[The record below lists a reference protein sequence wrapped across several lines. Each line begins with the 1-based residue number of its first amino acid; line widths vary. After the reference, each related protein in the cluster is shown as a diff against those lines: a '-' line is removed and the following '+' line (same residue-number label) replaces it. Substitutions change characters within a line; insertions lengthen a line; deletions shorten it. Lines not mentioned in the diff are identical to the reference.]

1 MANGLRLMEIENQT
15 ASPDYPLPTFD
26 TQRDNSKAAWS
37 DAWLINAVRREPPD
51 ESALEILVARY
62 RRQLFAR
69 CLMLTSDTDAASD
82 LAQESWLRVL
92 RARGAL
98 EPDGNFHAYIMTIA
112 TNLWRNRHR
121 SARRAGALSVSR
133 IESLDATKLHDD
145 QPLALMDVITEPNAL
160 ALDEQVHLKLDVD
173 NALERLRPH
182 LRDAL
187 VSRFLIG
194 ESAAEI
200 ARRCDRTEQTIS
212 SWIREAVREMKVHLA
227 RSGVIGAVFLS
238 IEAESLEPVRQMRI
252 HNSLAHYFTTS
263 GIDPTSNP
271 APLRTSSVISPGLS
285 GVTS

>member
-1 MANGLRLMEIENQT
+1 MDLENQT
-15 ASPDYPLPTFD
+15 ASPAYPLPTFD

-51 ESALEILVARY
+51 ESALNVLVARY

-69 CLMLTSDTDAASD
+69 CLMLTSDSDAASD

-92 RARGAL
+92 RARGTL

-121 SARRAGALSVSR
+121 SASRAGAMSITR
-133 IESLDATKLHDD
+133 IESLDATQLDCD

-212 SWIREAVREMKVHLA
+212 SWIRQAVREMRVYLG
-227 RSGVIGAVFLS
+227 RSGIIGAVLLS
-238 IEAESLEPVRQMRI
+238 MEVDSLEEICRRKSFD
-252 HNSLAHYFTTS
+252 NSLAHNTALAGMTHFTQ
-263 GIDPTSNP
+263 
-271 APLRTSSVISPGLS
+271 SVKESATVPNACCIAG
-285 GVTS
+285 T